1 MNLLTIIPL
10 ATLLSCCTGAPILQ
24 PQLGIIASN
33 SNEILRIN
41 GLTLSGLGLGQA
53 QGMPFLPPFLIQQ
66 QPDILLPPQ
75 LVNFGAQVPGPFLTP
90 QQNQLPPV
98 MLLPSQQEQ
107 PTAPLNP
114 NNPTLPQNPAQGV
127 PQFYPYPQGT
137 GGQGF
142 PYYLTY
148 GFPLR
153 NTLVKVPPTQKTGSQ
168 IPVRPTQGPLQPIQ
182 NNVKTSDPGHM
193 TPPPDNRGDR
203 PGPGVEGDPAF
214 AFFEP

>member
-1 MNLLTIIPL
+1 GMTFFGKQLVL
-10 ATLLSCCTGAPILQ
+10 IL
-24 PQLGIIASN
+24 ISVC
-33 SNEILRIN
+33 EILIVCMFVC
-41 GLTLSGLGLGQA
+41 

-114 NNPTLPQNPAQGV
+114 NNPTLPQNP
-127 PQFYPYPQGT
+127 
-137 GGQGF
+137 GF

-182 NNVKTSDPGHM
+182 VGYDVSATNH
-193 TPPPDNRGDR
+193 DR
-203 PGPGVEGDPAF
+203 VVLNIYLNTF
-214 AFFEP
+214 C